1 MAASGATRC
10 SFCLVEEESVAKE
23 KALAVWDATRCSN
36 SSLKRDLAK
45 RIIIPNKECYGCK
58 KELADGDMQYYCS
71 TCNFVFQNIYA
82 SRSRSGI
89 RNENEYKV
97 NKKKKFGDVC
107 LDERT
112 YV

>member
-1 MAASGATRC
+1 MGGGD
-10 SFCLVEEESVAKE
+10 AKLC
-23 KALAVWDATRCSN
+23 ANYRHNLFGQS
-36 SSLKRDLAK
+36 K
-45 RIIIPNKECYGCK
+45 RIIIPNKECNGCK